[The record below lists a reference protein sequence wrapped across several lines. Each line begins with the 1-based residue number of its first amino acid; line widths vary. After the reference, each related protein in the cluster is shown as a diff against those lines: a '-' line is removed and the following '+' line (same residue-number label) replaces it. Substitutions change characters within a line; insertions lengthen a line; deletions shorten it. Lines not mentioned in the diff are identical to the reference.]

1 LNEPTSEP
9 KLIQHPPHSE
19 CGIPD
24 AGEPL
29 TSSLGTQVACDSQFF
44 ESIAECPTGTGANY
58 PRLTKV
64 ELEPLPAQATMP
76 TPCLD
81 VPKTAWCPKNKPLQ
95 PPYPVPGSPAG

>member
-1 LNEPTSEP
+1 MDLAEISNPENPGNCWHGNKDTGQPLEEPTSEP
-9 KLIQHPPHSE
+9 KFIQDPPHSE

-44 ESIAECPTGTGANY
+44 GSLVECPTGTGANY

-64 ELEPLPAQATMP
+64 EMKPLPAQ
-76 TPCLD
+76 
-81 VPKTAWCPKNKPLQ
+81 
-95 PPYPVPGSPAG
+95 